1 LNLLTFTF
9 GFFLCWIHCF
19 IVGGCDA
26 KNNNCGQSIIGFC
39 YVFFL
44 SNQNFKNQCLYDLF
58 VLNVF
63 TNCETLYVFASF
75 INQDSNKHD
84 FETSK
89 DFEETNQEDSR
100 EIKDIKGF
108 GNL

>member
-1 LNLLTFTF
+1 
-9 GFFLCWIHCF
+9 
-19 IVGGCDA
+19 
-26 KNNNCGQSIIGFC
+26 
-39 YVFFL
+39 
-44 SNQNFKNQCLYDLF
+44 LF

-75 INQDSNKHD
+75 INQDSKKHD

-100 EIKDIKGF
+100 DIKDIKGF

>member
-1 LNLLTFTF
+1 M
-9 GFFLCWIHCF
+9 FFFFFF
-19 IVGGCDA
+19 I
-26 KNNNCGQSIIGFC
+26 
-39 YVFFL
+39 
-44 SNQNFKNQCLYDLF
+44 SNQNFKNKFLYDLF

-75 INQDSNKHD
+75 INQNSKKHD

-89 DFEETNQEDSR
+89 DFEETNQEDSKK
-100 EIKDIKGF
+100 IKNIKGF